1 MGGGGD
7 SCAPI
12 FGSNEP
18 NFCTA
23 ESHTVEYTNLMAVCI
38 FQQRPC
44 EIRKYTAPAQK
55 VI

>member
-23 ESHTVEYTNLMAVCI
+23 ESHTVEDTNPMDVCI
-38 FQQRPC
+38 FQKATVKTENIPHPHKR
-44 EIRKYTAPAQK
+44 
-55 VI
+55 